1 MSRVTTNSGKGYRHH
16 RRLRPQ
22 HQIDLFGSGLSN
34 GAIGAPAWPELPAE
48 ARAALTSLMTQ
59 LILDHVAT
67 TATPRAKEVDH
78 DL

>member
-1 MSRVTTNSGKGYRHH
+1 M
-16 RRLRPQ
+16 
-22 HQIDLFGSGLSN
+22 DLFGSNQSN

-59 LILDHVAT
+59 LILDHAAT
-67 TATPRAKEVDH
+67 TATPRAKAVDH